1 MNAYFGKP
9 HIWLSKCG
17 AARIS
22 LYEKFGTTE
31 LWFFYDAD
39 GNPSGIRY
47 KNGSTTTDYYF
58 VCNWRGDVIRIYDG
72 AGAVIA
78 NYNYDAWGN
87 VISVTDANGA
97 AITDSNH
104 IANVNP
110 LRYRGYYYDSE
121 TGFYYVSSRYY
132 DPEVGRWTNA
142 DIPETLTADFENIM
156 QYNLFAYSFND
167 PVNMSDETGTW
178 PSWAKKVVA
187 AVAVVAVVAA
197 VAAVTVATAGAGTA
211 AAVIAVG
218 AAKGAAIGM
227 ASGAAI
233 GAASGTVK
241 HRLSTGSWNG
251 AGKSALNG
259 IGDGALSGAISGAIT
274 GAAGSVLK
282 VGRAARAWDSS
293 SKGGPWTNMT
303 DHYKRHVILEG
314 KKSMTKNVITYTN
327 DAVALWNKCN
337 GIGKLM
343 GSGSLRLKGLGVGG
357 FYSQSGLIR
366 SFFYQ

>member
-72 AGAVIA
+72 AGAVVA

-97 AITDSNH
+97 AITDSTH

-121 TGFYYVSSRYY
+121 TGFYYLQSRYY
-132 DPEVGRWTNA
+132 DPAVKRFINA
-142 DIPETLTADFENIM
+142 DAMCSTGQGLTGTNMFSYCNSNPVVYSDHSGLASAPEEILSEIVNMVVFATIMTNTVCKQIRDNISCIKENLLESLIQGILDSALEFFISRIPETRSFIEHGGRFSHLGVGFSVESTKTIFGVKAFKNVAKKVGVVSA
-156 QYNLFAYSFND
+156 FAFAVDIAGDLLKYHASAKD
-167 PVNMSDETGTW
+167 MCIAIGISTVALGLSVIVGVSLAGLPVAFGIVGGVVSGVLIAYGEE
-178 PSWAKKVVA
+178 WAKK
-187 AVAVVAVVAA
+187 
-197 VAAVTVATAGAGTA
+197 
-211 AAVIAVG
+211 
-218 AAKGAAIGM
+218 KFIG
-227 ASGAAI
+227 
-233 GAASGTVK
+233 
-241 HRLSTGSWNG
+241 
-251 AGKSALNG
+251 
-259 IGDGALSGAISGAIT
+259 
-274 GAAGSVLK
+274 
-282 VGRAARAWDSS
+282 
-293 SKGGPWTNMT
+293 
-303 DHYKRHVILEG
+303 Y
-314 KKSMTKNVITYTN
+314 
-327 DAVALWNKCN
+327 
-337 GIGKLM
+337 
-343 GSGSLRLKGLGVGG
+343 
-357 FYSQSGLIR
+357 
-366 SFFYQ
+366 